1 MQGPG
6 SAGLSLGTLPL
17 SANAVELKSASQAIL
32 DEAASD
38 LEKVLA
44 REGTRTVANTLEPI
58 DRILLRV
65 LDVQDHGSTLFSVH
79 TSADVRTAAREASEA
94 SHRFFS
100 AFFVNRAAYDAL
112 QAIDWSD
119 APPLARRASEKL
131 LLEMRRSG
139 VELDLAKREAMR
151 KLSDEIDGIQF
162 EFMDQL
168 TKPSQA
174 VEVAS
179 AAEFAGL
186 PEDYIRQHP
195 PDAQGRCTLSTAY
208 TDVFPV
214 LSFARSA
221 DLRRRV
227 LGAFYSRAYPQNEEV
242 LRRLL
247 TRRREFSDLLGYPS
261 YAAYAMEDKMMRTPE
276 AAWGF
281 LDRIAELLRP
291 PAARDRDT
299 LLARKRQDDPTAARL
314 DPWDVAGGLGHG
326 FFEEQLKT
334 ERFRVDSKSVREYLP
349 YAQVRDGLFSLCE
362 RLFAIEIRRVEPS
375 DLWHPSVEAYDVL
388 RGGELLGRFFLDLVP
403 REGKFN
409 HAAQFTLRT
418 GVLGRQLPQAVLVC
432 NFFAST
438 TEAERSLFRYEDV
451 VTFFH
456 ESGHLLHHIFS
467 GHTAWTATSG
477 AWIETDFIEAPSQL
491 FEEWA
496 RDPSLLVEFARHWKT
511 GEPMPREI
519 AERLVEAERFG
530 RAFRWLSQVGAAAA
544 SLDLYERDPSS
555 FEAGRLMRE
564 TFARYGLVPLPESSH
579 FECSWG
585 HLTGYSALYYTY
597 AWSLVIAR
605 DLLGPFL
612 EKGTLLD
619 PALAQ
624 RYVKEIL
631 APGASA
637 PPQQLVENY
646 LGRPLSYEA
655 FEQWVTMPSTATTPA
670 NAP

>member
-1 MQGPG
+1 MQPSS
-6 SAGLSLGTLPL
+6 SAGLSLGSLPL
-17 SANAVELKSASQAIL
+17 SATASELK
-32 DEAASD
+32 AASEATLAAAGAD

-44 REGTRTVANTLEPI
+44 LSGARTAVNTVEPI
-58 DRILLRV
+58 DRLLLRV

-79 TSADVRTAAREASEA
+79 TSAEVRTAAREASEA

-100 AFFVNRAAYDAL
+100 AFFVNRAVFDAIN
-112 QAIDWSD
+112 AVDWTG
-119 APPLARRASEKL
+119 APPLARRAAEKL

-139 VELDLAKREAMR
+139 VELDGPKREAMR

-162 EFMDQL
+162 EFMDKL
-168 TKPSQA
+168 TKPSQS
-174 VEVAS
+174 VEVCDPAQ
-179 AAEFAGL
+179 FAGL

-195 PDAQGRCTLSTAY
+195 PDAQGRSILTTAY

-221 DLRRRV
+221 ELRRRV
-227 LGAFYSRAYPQNEEV
+227 LEAFYSRAYPQNEEV

-247 TRRREFSDLLGYPS
+247 TRRREFSNLLGYPS

-276 AAWGF
+276 AAWNF

-299 LLARKRQDDPTAARL
+299 LLARKRQDEPSALRL

-334 ERFRVDSKSVREYLP
+334 EWFRVDSKQVREYLP
-349 YAQVRDGLFSLCE
+349 YVRVRDGLFSLCE
-362 RLFAIEIRRVEPS
+362 RLFAIEIRRVELP
-375 DLWHPSVEAYDVL
+375 DIWHPSVEAFEVH

-418 GVLGRQLPQAVLVC
+418 GVQGRQLPQAVLVC

-438 TEAERSLFRYEDV
+438 TDAERSLLRYEDV

-467 GHTAWTATSG
+467 GHTPWTATSG

-496 RDPSLLVEFARHWKT
+496 RDPRLLVEFARHWKS
-511 GEPMPREI
+511 GEAMPREI
-519 AERLVEAERFG
+519 AERIVEAERFG
-530 RAFRWLSQVGAAAA
+530 RGFRWLSQVGAAAA
-544 SLDLYERDPSS
+544 SLDLYERDPAS
-555 FEAGRLMRE
+555 FEPGRLMRE
-564 TFARYGLVPLPESSH
+564 TFARYGLVPLPENSH

-612 EKGTLLD
+612 EKGTLLE
-619 PALAQ
+619 PELAQ

-637 PPQQLVENY
+637 PPEQLVENY

-655 FEQWVTMPSTATTPA
+655 FERWVTLAPSPHPATPA
-670 NAP
+670 P